1 MTDSSL
7 DADPL
12 LVLIGATATGKTALA
27 LDLAQRHGA
36 EIVSLDSMLVYR
48 GMDIGT
54 AKPDAQEQA
63 RAPHHMLDLV
73 GPDERYDVQ
82 RYLREAEQA
91 VAGILARGKRALFV
105 GGTGFYLAALLR
117 GLFEG
122 PEVDAELRARLE
134 QRAEELGSE
143 AFHTELAA
151 VDPESAERLHH
162 GDVRRVVRAFEVL
175 EQTGKPL
182 SQWQQ
187 EWRGRPNPRLAQ
199 ARVLGLTQD
208 TAILDERIAARTE
221 VMLAAGWREE
231 ALAIRADP
239 GFGASAIQALGYNI
253 VLDWADGKLE
263 RAEAAQLIALR
274 TRQFARRQ
282 RTWFRKF
289 EVNWLQVGASENQ
302 ELARAAFDL

>member
-7 DADPL
+7 DAAPL

-27 LDLAQRHGA
+27 LDLAERHGA

-54 AKPDAQEQA
+54 AKPNAEEQA

-73 GPDERYDVQ
+73 GPDVRYDVQ
-82 RYLREAEQA
+82 CYLREAQQA
-91 VAGILARGKRALFV
+91 VAGILARGRRALFV

-122 PEVDAELRARLE
+122 PEVDPELRARLE

-143 AFHTELAA
+143 AFHLELQAK
-151 VDPESAERLHH
+151 DPESAKRLHH
-162 GDVRRVVRAFEVL
+162 ADVRRVVRALEVL

-182 SQWQQ
+182 SMWQQ
-187 EWRGRPNPRLAQ
+187 EWRGRPNPRLEQ
-199 ARVLGLTQD
+199 AKILGLTQD
-208 TAILDERIAARTE
+208 TSILDQRIAARTE
-221 VMLAAGWREE
+221 VMLDAGWREE
-231 ALAIRADP
+231 AVALRADP
-239 GFGASAIQALGYNI
+239 GFGPSAIQALGYGI

-263 RAEAAQLIALR
+263 REEAAQLIALR

-289 EVNWLQVGASENQ
+289 EVSWLQVGAAENF
-302 ELARAAFDL
+302 ARASTEFGL